1 MAPISVI
8 IAPIL
13 INFLHSVFTALWI
26 GGMLTLAFTVLPAM
40 KKVLGKSKE
49 MKALNSMIKK
59 KLSLLTYI
67 SIIGLIITGLL
78 MSNKAVVSGLS
89 TGFLSFGNEYS
100 TLMSI
105 KHLLYFLMIFLSL
118 FRSQIVD
125 RVKKFTPEQKQKLN
139 MLTLL
144 LNILAGLAVLFLS
157 SYVSVLAG
165 LPTP

>member
-1 MAPISVI
+1 MAPISAI

-13 INFLHSVFTALWI
+13 INFLHNVFTALWI

-40 KKVLGKSKE
+40 RKVLGKSKE
-49 MKALNSMIKK
+49 TQALNSMIKK
-59 KLSLLTYI
+59 KLSVLTYI
-67 SIIGLIITGLL
+67 SIIGLIVTGLL
-78 MSNKAVVSGLS
+78 MSNMAALSGLS

-105 KHLLYFLMIFLSL
+105 KHLLYFVMIFLSL

-144 LNILAGLAVLFLS
+144 LNILAGLSVLFLS
-157 SYVSVLAG
+157 SYVSVLAA

>member
-1 MAPISVI
+1 MAPISAI

-13 INFLHSVFTALWI
+13 INFLHNLFTALWI

-49 MKALNSMIKK
+49 TQALNSMIKR
-59 KLSLLTYI
+59 KLSVLTYI
-67 SIIGLIITGLL
+67 SMVGLIITGIL
-78 MSNKAVVSGLS
+78 MSNKAALSGLS
-89 TGFLSFGNEYS
+89 TGFLSFENEYS

-105 KHLLYFLMIFLSL
+105 KHLLYFVMIFLSL

-144 LNILAGLAVLFLS
+144 LNIFAGLAVLFLS
-157 SYVSVLAG
+157 SYVGVLAA